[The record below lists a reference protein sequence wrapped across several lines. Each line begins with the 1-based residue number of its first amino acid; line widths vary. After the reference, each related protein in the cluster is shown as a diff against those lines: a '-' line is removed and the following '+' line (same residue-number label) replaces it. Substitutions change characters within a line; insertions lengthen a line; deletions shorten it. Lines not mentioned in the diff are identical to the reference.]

1 VDPASFRAELLAVPW
16 LERDAWLD
24 RRLGLSELP
33 DDGPALPRDGV
44 PYLPSPV
51 HALLRLAEWVEL
63 GPDDHVVDVGSGV
76 GRAAIFLHWLTGA
89 TVTGLEVQP
98 QLVSTHRGLIERH
111 ALTRV
116 GVLEGDAVELLAAQR
131 DATVFT
137 FYCPFSGERLER
149 SLSALR
155 ELARARPIRVGCIDL
170 PLPSCSWLQPLH
182 SDGELSVQRALW
194 PQSPAAP

>member
-1 VDPASFRAELLAVPW
+1 MDPSSFRAELLAVPFV
-16 LERDAWLD
+16 ERDGWLD
-24 RRLGLSELP
+24 RRLGLHALP

-51 HALLRLAEWVEL
+51 HALQRLAEWARL

-98 QLVSTHRGLIERH
+98 QLVATHRSLIERH
-111 ALTRV
+111 GLTRV
-116 GVLEGDAVELLAAQR
+116 HVVEGDAVEHLAAQR
-131 DATVFT
+131 DATVFA

-155 ELARARPIRVGCIDL
+155 ELARAHPIRIGCIDL
-170 PLPSCSWLQPLH
+170 PLPPRSWLQPVE
-182 SDGELSVQRALW
+182 SDGEVSVQLVVE
-194 PQSPAAP
+194 PGVSKLP

>member
-1 VDPASFRAELLAVPW
+1 MDPASFRAELLAVPW

-51 HALLRLAEWVEL
+51 HALLRLADWAEL
-63 GPDDHVVDVGSGV
+63 SPDDHVVDVGSGV

-98 QLVSTHRGLIERH
+98 QLVATHRGLIERH
-111 ALTRV
+111 GLTRV
-116 GVLEGDAVELLAAQR
+116 GVLEGDAVALLPAQR

-149 SLSALR
+149 SLIALR
-155 ELARARPIRVGCIDL
+155 ELARARPLRIGSIDL

-182 SDGELSVQRALW
+182 SDGEVSVQRAR
-194 PQSPAAP
+194 